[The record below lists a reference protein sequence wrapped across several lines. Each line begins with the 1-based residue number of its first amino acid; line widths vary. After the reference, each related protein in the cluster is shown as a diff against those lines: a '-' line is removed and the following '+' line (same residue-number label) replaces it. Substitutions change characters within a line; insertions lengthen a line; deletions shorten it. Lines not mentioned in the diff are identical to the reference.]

1 MSGTGPRVPAR
12 ATLPA
17 TPATREPPGD
27 DAPADPPDPRSLRA
41 LTVELPPGTPID
53 ADTLVAR
60 GDMCFAGERL
70 ALGGQGAA
78 AVLPLPAG
86 LADRQALDRAQAWLA
101 ALPHRAAPLAGGG
114 RSGLPAPAV
123 AALGALPFDRS
134 APGRLVVPE
143 LLVRAAGDGRRWAT
157 AVVADPGEP
166 DPEEVVARA
175 AALLVP
181 GPPPPA
187 SPGPGLPELA
197 AEASG
202 TAYREAVAEAL
213 ARTGTGRLAKVVLA
227 RTVTARFAGPVT
239 TAAAV
244 RRLRASEPWCT
255 VFAFPLGDAPTGHH
269 NGDVA
274 TAGRHPGA
282 IAGRFLGA
290 SPELLVRRQGS
301 TVESHP
307 LAGTVGLHDGTGG
320 DGGQAVEHLLASAKD
335 RAEHR
340 LVVEAVATALGERCT
355 ELSVPEAPSPVRLG
369 SLAHLGTPVR
379 GTLRAGEGG
388 ALPSVLALLADLHP
402 TPAVGGVP
410 REEALACIAE
420 LEASPRGHWAG
431 PVGWVDAA
439 GDGQWMIGIRSA
451 TVRGAIATLTAGA
464 GIVAGSDPQAELD
477 ETTAK
482 LLPVLEAL
490 APGAGR
496 LL

>member
-12 ATLPA
+12 AT
-17 TPATREPPGD
+17 PATREPPGGR
-27 DAPADPPDPRSLRA
+27 DPVGLPDPRSLRA
-41 LTVELPPGTPID
+41 LTVELPSGTPAD
-53 ADTLVAR
+53 ADALASRAGV
-60 GDMCFAGERL
+60 CVAGERL

-78 AVLPLPAG
+78 VALPLPAG
-86 LADRQALDRAQAWLA
+86 LADRHALDRAQAWLA
-101 ALPHRAAPLAGGG
+101 ALPHRAAPLADNG
-114 RSGLPAPAV
+114 RSRPPAPPV
-123 AALGALPFDRS
+123 VALGALPFDRS

-157 AVVADPGEP
+157 AVVAGPGEP

-175 AALLVP
+175 AALLEP
-181 GPPPPA
+181 APPPRA
-187 SPGPGLPELA
+187 SPGPALPELA
-197 AEASG
+197 AEGSG
-202 TAYREAVAEAL
+202 AAYREAVAEAL
-213 ARTGTGRLAKVVLA
+213 ARAGRGRLAKVVLA

-255 VFAFPLGDAPTGHH
+255 VFAFPLGDAPAGRR
-269 NGDVA
+269 NGDE
-274 TAGRHPGA
+274 TAAGHVPGA
-282 IAGRFLGA
+282 VAAGCFLGA
-290 SPELLVRRQGS
+290 SPELLVRRRGA

-307 LAGTVGLHDGTGG
+307 LAGTVGLG
-320 DGGQAVEHLLASAKD
+320 DKAGGGQAVEHLLASAKD

-388 ALPSVLALLADLHP
+388 TLPSVLALLADLHP

-410 REEALACIAE
+410 RDEALACIAE
-420 LEASPRGHWAG
+420 LETSPRGHWAG

-451 TVRGAIATLTAGA
+451 TVRGAVATLTAGA